1 MLGYITDEEFNYRK
15 TNFRMEQ
22 ENSEIIDIEIVKS
35 ITKRIH

>member
-22 ENSEIIDIEIVKS
+22 ENSEIIDIEIDYKKN
-35 ITKRIH
+35 TLN